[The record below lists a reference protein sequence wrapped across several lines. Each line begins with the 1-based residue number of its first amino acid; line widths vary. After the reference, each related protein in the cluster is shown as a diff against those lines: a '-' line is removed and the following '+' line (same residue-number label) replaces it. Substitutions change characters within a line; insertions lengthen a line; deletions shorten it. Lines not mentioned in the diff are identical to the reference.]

1 MSRASRKYIIKKGS
15 KHLISK
21 FQTIHSSKFLVNKQ
35 KGDKGY
41 NDDFMPHASTK
52 TTTCCCVLN
61 THTDANLTDGSVNLY
76 RSLGHTAT
84 RDYDLAMLIVIR
96 RWILDEIFI
105 DTDFLVSLLVSE
117 SEYFRRRKGLFRNSV
132 TRWFY
137 SRDSGPT
144 PLLIVSGKSTKTSY

>member
-1 MSRASRKYIIKKGS
+1 MSRVRKYIIKKGS

-35 KGDKGY
+35 KGNKGY
-41 NDDFMPHASTK
+41 NDDFMPHTSTK
-52 TTTCCCVLN
+52 ITTCCYVLN
-61 THTDANLTDGSVNLY
+61 TYTDANHTDGSV
-76 RSLGHTAT
+76 SLTWTAA

-132 TRWFY
+132 PRWFY

-144 PLLIVSGKSTKTSY
+144 PFLTVCGKSTKTSY

>member
-61 THTDANLTDGSVNLY
+61 THTDANLTDGSVINLY

-96 RWILDEIFI
+96 R
-105 DTDFLVSLLVSE
+105 
-117 SEYFRRRKGLFRNSV
+117 
-132 TRWFY
+132 
-137 SRDSGPT
+137 
-144 PLLIVSGKSTKTSY
+144 